1 MESGSSEEEAHTFG
15 NSLKRRDPNRKTDF
29 LLTQQQKAALCLP
42 SMKKNHG
49 LPSFL
54 FSSIKESPSP
64 LFSRITYGLPQ
75 FACPYNFFC
84 SSQINTCSSKITDA
98 FVFFKVKTY
107 DLVITL
113 FYSYA
118 GDFFFFN
125 VNRRFVQECLQRL
138 SPNTQKSHIKAHVKS
153 TKDHNRETKSII
165 KKKSKNYSRK

>member
-54 FSSIKESPSP
+54 FCSIKESPSP

-118 GDFFFFN
+118 GDFFFLMSIEDLYKN
-125 VNRRFVQECLQRL
+125 VYRGFLQTHRRVILKHMSNQLR
-138 SPNTQKSHIKAHVKS
+138 
-153 TKDHNRETKSII
+153 II
-165 KKKSKNYSRK
+165 IGRQNQ